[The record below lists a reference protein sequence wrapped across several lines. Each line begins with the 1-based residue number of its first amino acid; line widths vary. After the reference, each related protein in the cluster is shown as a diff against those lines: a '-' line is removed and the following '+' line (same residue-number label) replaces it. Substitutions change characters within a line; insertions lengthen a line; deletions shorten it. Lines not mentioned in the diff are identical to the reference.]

1 MKKVALTIAASLFIT
16 GFVFATVEGDT
27 DSETATHSVSI
38 EIPTVALVDVESEDG
53 GEAGVINLSPNIES
67 LEAGEAVNFG
77 SATNNKLWLNYTSV
91 VDAGDNAERQITV
104 ALDDA
109 DNLPEGVSLLV
120 SAGSISSGKG
130 TKGSAA
136 EGKVTISATAQNLVT
151 GIGSC
156 YTESGSKK
164 GHQLTYELAMDADQY
179 AYLVAATYDV
189 QITYTITGE

>member
-27 DSETATHSVSI
+27 DQGTATHSVSI
-38 EIPTVALVDVESEDG
+38 VIPTVALVDVESEDG
-53 GEAGVINLSPNIES
+53 GEAGTINLTPSTGS
-67 LEAGEAVNFG
+67 LEAGEAVDFG
-77 SATNNKLWLNYTSV
+77 TATNNKLWLNYTSV

-104 ALDDA
+104 ALDNE

-120 SAGSISSGKG
+120 SAGSITSGKG
-130 TKGSAA
+130 KKGSAA

-156 YTESGSKK
+156 YTETGSGK
-164 GHQLTYELAMDADQY
+164 GHQLTYELDMNENEY
-179 AYLVAATYDV
+179 ANLVAETYDV